1 MNNNVFLRKWIY
13 HNHGGD
19 ATNTLVVAQSNEVY
33 SISAKWK
40 THSVAKSGD
49 MCAHSVSKLPIFL
62 KISVSSAMCGIGQ
75 PPDDISNCMCW
86 RKSRK
91 FLSYYFNL
99 GLKSDFAHKPRQD
112 APNGSSFDSM
122 SLLRYS
128 HSRHKLTEWPLFY
141 LPNRICRDT
150 MYKTPWKINYHSRV
164 VTTHAMGDWQRI
176 LVCTTYSSGVWGW
189 HIGV

>member
-19 ATNTLVVAQSNEVY
+19 ETNTLVVAQSNEVY

-49 MCAHSVSKLPIFL
+49 MCAHSVFKLPIFL

-99 GLKSDFAHKPRQD
+99 GLKSDFAHKPRQA
-112 APNGSSFDSM
+112 APNGSSFDC
-122 SLLRYS
+122 YS
-128 HSRHKLTEWPLFY
+128 CGIRILDINWLNDPFS
-141 LPNRICRDT
+141 ICRT
-150 MYKTPWKINYHSRV
+150 EYAVIPCIKLHERLIIIHGI